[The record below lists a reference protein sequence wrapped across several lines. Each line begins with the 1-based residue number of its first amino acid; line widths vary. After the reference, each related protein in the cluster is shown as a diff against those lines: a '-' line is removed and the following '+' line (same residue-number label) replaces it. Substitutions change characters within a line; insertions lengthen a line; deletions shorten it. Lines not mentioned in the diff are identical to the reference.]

1 MPKSGLCATR
11 GYSTSDSMGRIL
23 AAATLMAISM
33 INAAP
38 LMPENALMPEKALSG
53 KIDELVAKGK
63 ARKQSGGSCDKPWD
77 TWCTEAQGHGFTY
90 YTDLDCDGELSAAQT
105 IAPRSTDRAFESRSD
120 R

>member
-11 GYSTSDSMGRIL
+11 GYFTSDSMGRIL
-23 AAATLMAISM
+23 AAATLMAVSM
-33 INAAP
+33 ISAAP

-63 ARKQSGGSCDKPWD
+63 ADKPCDKPWD

>member
-11 GYSTSDSMGRIL
+11 GYFTSDSMGRIL

-53 KIDELVAKGK
+53 KIDELVVRRCTGD
-63 ARKQSGGSCDKPWD
+63 ARGADQPRRDDSSG
-77 TWCTEAQGHGFTY
+77 
-90 YTDLDCDGELSAAQT
+90 LDDPCGYV
-105 IAPRSTDRAFESRSD
+105 
-120 R
+120 